1 MRAETIIDEEACSD
15 ERMRSRERRAEV
27 IGFLISYR
35 SYSALSQRKLF
46 GAVWAAKLPQVE

>member
-15 ERMRSRERRAEV
+15 ERSRERRAEV